1 MEQNAFF
8 SAQEK
13 VRLAQLYRE
22 LLKLSGNILYPD
34 DCKKLKTYLL
44 EAARRNL
51 IQRNVFGMN
60 PILNDMETALIV
72 ASEIGLTRGAILGIM
87 VHTCVR
93 CGYCTPEDV
102 EREFGVD
109 VAGIIKG
116 LNRILELYEKNP
128 SVESENFRSLL
139 LSFAEDMRVVLI
151 MIANRVNIMRK
162 IKDTENEEAR
172 RKVSEE
178 AAYLYAPLAHKLGLY
193 RLKSELEDLSLKYLE
208 HDAYYLIKEK
218 LNATKK
224 SRDEYI
230 EKFIRPIDEKLKKAG
245 LKFHMKGRTKSIH
258 SIWQKMKKQHCGVEG
273 IYDLFAIR
281 IILDSAL
288 EKEKMECW
296 QVYSIITDMYQ
307 PNPKRLRDWLSIPKS
322 NGYESLHITV
332 LGPENK
338 WVEVQIRT
346 ERMDEIAERGLAA
359 HWRYKGIKSGE
370 SGVDEWLNNIR
381 SALENNDDLQLMD
394 QFKMDLYEDE
404 VFVFTPKGDL
414 FKFPKGATV
423 LDFAYTI
430 HTNVGDHCIGAKINE
445 KNAPLRQKLN
455 SGDQVEIL
463 TANNQS
469 PKQDWLNF
477 VVTGKA
483 RAKIR
488 QALKEMQAKQGAF
501 AKELLER
508 KFKNRKIE
516 YDEPTMM
523 HVIKKLG
530 FKVVTDFYKS
540 LADETTDVNEVLD
553 LYTEQ
558 QKIEA
563 GLAEHTPAPSA
574 ENYNIPSEAELKAK
588 TNDDVL
594 VIDQNLKG
602 LDFSLAKCCQP
613 IYGDDVF
620 GFVTVNGG
628 IKIHRQDCP
637 NAQELRKRFGYRI
650 VKARWAGKR
659 GSQYP
664 ITLKV
669 IGNDDLGIV
678 NNITSIISKEEKISL
693 RSISIDSHDG
703 LFSGTL
709 TVMLDDTSKLQL
721 LEKKLKT
728 IKGVNK
734 CPATKAD
741 TCFTPY
747 LYPSISANSNQR
759 MDFSSSS
766 SLRRDR
772 RLDLSVN
779 SSTDSAP
786 LHKASSMFFFSDSSA
801 TISCSNSSISRRSL
815 NVILRFCSP

>member
-1 MEQNAFF
+1 MEQNTFF
-8 SAQEK
+8 SANEK
-13 VRLAQLYRE
+13 KELKQLYRQ
-22 LLKLSGNILYPD
+22 LLAISDNLLCRNE
-34 DCKKLKTYLL
+34 CKKLKKMVT
-44 EAARRNL
+44 EAVQQDFL
-51 IQRNVFGMN
+51 QRNVFGMN
-60 PILNDMETALIV
+60 PVINDMETAIIV
-72 ASEIGLTRGAILGIM
+72 SNEIGLTRGAVLGIM
-87 VHTCVR
+87 LHSCVHS
-93 CGYCTPEDV
+93 GYCTADEV
-102 EREFGVD
+102 EKEFGKD
-109 VAGIIKG
+109 VANIIHGI
-116 LNRILELYEKNP
+116 NRVLELYEKTP

-139 LSFAEDMRVVLI
+139 ISFAEDMRVILI

-162 IKDTENEEAR
+162 IKDTCETEAR
-172 RKVSEE
+172 QKVSAE

-193 RLKSELEDLSLKYLE
+193 RLKSELEDLSLKYME
-208 HDAYYLIKEK
+208 HDAYYHIKEK

-230 EKFIRPIDEKLKKAG
+230 EKFIQPIEERLKAVG
-245 LKFHMKGRTKSIH
+245 LDFHMKGRTKSIH
-258 SIWQKMKKQHCGVEG
+258 SIWQKMKKQKCGFEG

-281 IILDSAL
+281 IILNSAY

-296 QVYSIITDMYQ
+296 QAYSIITDMYQ

-359 HWRYKGIKSGE
+359 HWRYKGVKSGE
-370 SGVDEWLNNIR
+370 SGIDEWLNSIR
-381 SALENNDDLQLMD
+381 NALENNDDLQLMD

-414 FKFPKGATV
+414 FKLPKGATI
-423 LDFAYTI
+423 LDFAYAI
-430 HTNVGDHCIGAKINE
+430 HSNVGNKCIGARVNGR
-445 KNAPLRQKLN
+445 NSPLRQTLQ

-463 TANNQS
+463 TSNNQT
-469 PKQDWLNF
+469 PKQDWLNY
-477 VVTGKA
+477 VSTGKA
-483 RAKIR
+483 RSKIR
-488 QALKEMQAKQGAF
+488 QSLKEMQAKQGAY

-516 YDEPTMM
+516 YDEPVMM

-530 FKVVTDFYKS
+530 FKIVTDFYKS
-540 LADETTDVNEVLD
+540 IADNVTDINEVIETYIEL
-553 LYTEQ
+553 
-558 QKIEA
+558 QKIES
-563 GLAEHTPAPSA
+563 GQGEHAPVKSA
-574 ENYNIPSEAELKAK
+574 ENYTTQENEYQSK

-602 LDFSLAKCCQP
+602 LDFTLAKCCQP

-620 GFVTVNGG
+620 GFVTINGG
-628 IKIHRQDCP
+628 IKIHRCDCP

-709 TVMLDDTSKLQL
+709 TVMLDDTGKLEL
-721 LEKKLKT
+721 LIKKLKT
-728 IKGVNK
+728 VKGVK
-734 CPATKAD
+734 
-741 TCFTPY
+741 
-747 LYPSISANSNQR
+747 Q
-759 MDFSSSS
+759 
-766 SLRRDR
+766 
-772 RLDLSVN
+772 V
-779 SSTDSAP
+779 
-786 LHKASSMFFFSDSSA
+786 
-801 TISCSNSSISRRSL
+801 SR
-815 NVILRFCSP
+815 N